1 VYELIGISLALAVLL
16 ALNALVSLV
25 DDIVWRVTGPHTSGW
40 RAETR
45 ARFLFALRVF
55 PPALA
60 AAFVFALLVPAY
72 VLTEPS
78 NTGETVGLKLFL
90 IAAVSAAGLLLALW
104 RIASTL
110 VATRRLAREWLR
122 RAEPVEVEGVSIPAH
137 RIRHEFP
144 VIAVVGVF
152 RPRLFIASKVFDA
165 LSAGELA
172 AALAHE
178 RSHVRARDNFK
189 RATLRASQ
197 DALLFAPFGRALTRA
212 WMNDCELAADESAAS
227 ESPTAALDLASA
239 IIKISRLIPEGARPL
254 MPAGAHLLGEDED
267 EDSLSRRVRNLLR
280 LATPDS
286 RARLRTRARAER
298 FAVLAV
304 RLGFGAAFALV
315 VTHPSFLRVTHAA
328 IEQVVANLR

>member
-1 VYELIGISLALAVLL
+1 VYELIGISLALAALL

-25 DDIVWRVTGPHTSGW
+25 DDIVWRVAGPHTSGW

-45 ARFLFALRVF
+45 ARLLFALRVL

-72 VLTEPS
+72 VLTEPA

-110 VATRRLAREWLR
+110 VATRRLARGWLR
-122 RAEPVEVEGVSIPAH
+122 RAEPVEVEGVSIPAY

-189 RATLRASQ
+189 RAVLRASQ
-197 DALLFAPFGRALTRA
+197 DALLFAPLGRALARA

-239 IIKISRLIPEGARPL
+239 IIKISRLIPAGARPL
-254 MPAGAHLLGEDED
+254 MPAGAHLLGED

-298 FAVLAV
+298 FAVLSV
-304 RLGFGAAFALV
+304 RFGFGMAFALV